1 MTNILQSHTLRT
13 KLADKLVNEHTF
25 LCASELIE
33 GIQKI
38 DTQLHW
44 PTTLKTAFGID
55 DEQLEALRYVRDH
68 EETFNDTVDDADDI
82 ETLSQI
88 CAVAGLVWD
97 DICAKQVNDTEFA
110 LDKVQAVIKAEPN
123 IDYVAFCNNYED
135 LSEQCVQEIL
145 EHWIVDNTLARK
157 LRERGESVV
166 EVCGLPIWGRTTSGQ
181 AIAMDSVI
189 QHIAFDLYNSL
200 LPQVGD
206 STVGA

>member
-25 LCASELIE
+25 LCASELVGDLQNLI
-33 GIQKI
+33 GFVN
-38 DTQLHW
+38 LHGVYN
-44 PTTLKTAFGID
+44 PLVY
-55 DEQLEALRYVRDH
+55 EQLEALSSSRDH
-68 EETFNDTVDDADDI
+68 EETFNNTVDDAEDI

-97 DICAKQVNDTEFA
+97 DICAKQVNDDEFA
-110 LDKVQAVIKAEPN
+110 LDKVRAVIKAEPN